1 MDYIGVRGKN
11 FVSFV
16 QNIVSNNKISHAY
29 IIELYDYDTDMDLI
43 NRFIK
48 LLLCKNGI
56 KDVDNVNCGA
66 CNICSLVDSHNYPD
80 IRYIEP
86 NGKEIKKNQL
96 LELQKDFNNKSLLE
110 NKRIYVIKEAEKLNT
125 SAANT
130 LLKFL
135 EEPADDIIAI
145 LLTNNRYKLLDTIL
159 SRCQVLTVGAE
170 VTELDYSNEVNDVLT
185 YIVKG
190 ECLFVSYGVLFNYMP
205 EKLTAM
211 AYFKK
216 IEDILITFLRDGTSS
231 YECLYKVNKKTIVKI
246 LSILE
251 EELPKLEFNVN
262 YKLWLDSLFSKMI
275 GGVYFV

>member
-1 MDYIGVRGKN
+1 M
-11 FVSFV
+11 
-16 QNIVSNNKISHAY
+16 
-29 IIELYDYDTDMDLI
+29 
-43 NRFIK
+43 
-48 LLLCKNGI
+48 
-56 KDVDNVNCGA
+56 
-66 CNICSLVDSHNYPD
+66 
-80 IRYIEP
+80 
-86 NGKEIKKNQL
+86 
-96 LELQKDFNNKSLLE
+96 SLLE

>member
-1 MDYIGVRGKN
+1 MDNIGMRGKN

-16 QNIVSNNKISHAY
+16 ENVVTNKKISHAY
-29 IIELYDYDTDMDLI
+29 IIELYDYDIDMELI

-48 LLLCKNGI
+48 LLLCKNEI
-56 KDVDNVNCGA
+56 KKVDNVNCGA
-66 CNICSLVDSHNYPD
+66 CNICSLVDNYNYPD

-96 LELQKDFNNKSLLE
+96 LDLQKDFNNKSLME
-110 NKRIYVIKEAEKLNT
+110 NKRIYVIKEAEKLNV

-170 VTELDYSNEVNDVLT
+170 VTELDYSDDVNDVLS

-190 ECLFVSYGVLFNYMP
+190 ECLFVNYGVLYNYMP

-211 AYFKK
+211 MYFKK
-216 IEDILITFLRDGTSS
+216 IEDILITFLRDGSSS
-231 YECLYKVNKKTIVKI
+231 YECLYKVNKKTIIKI
-246 LSILE
+246 LKILE
-251 EELPKLEFNVN
+251 DELPKLQFNVN
-262 YKLWLDSLFSKMI
+262 YKLWLDSLFSKLI
-275 GGVYFV
+275 GGVFFV

>member
-1 MDYIGVRGKN
+1 MDNIGVRGKN

-16 QNIVSNNKISHAY
+16 QNIVANNKVSHAY
-29 IIELYDYDTDMDLI
+29 IIELYDYDADMELI

-48 LLLCKNGI
+48 LLLCKNRVN
-56 KDVDNVNCGA
+56 DVDKVNCGA
-66 CNICSLVDSHNYPD
+66 CNICHLVDNYNYPD

-110 NKRIYVIKEAEKLNT
+110 NKRIYIIKEADKLNT

-170 VTELDYSNEVNDVLT
+170 VTELDYSNEVNDVLS

-190 ECLFVSYGVLFNYMP
+190 ECLFVNYGVLFNYMP

-211 AYFKK
+211 MYFKK

-231 YECLYKVNKKTIVKI
+231 YECLYKVNKKTIIKI
-246 LSILE
+246 LNILE

-275 GGVYFV
+275 GGVFFV